1 MASVISRS
9 LSQREQQVLDLIL
22 KGRKNKEI
30 CADTGLAMGTVKTH
44 LNNLYNKFN
53 VHSRLELALKA
64 VESGGQPRVIRRQI
78 MGVEI

>member
-1 MASVISRS
+1 MASIISRA
-9 LSQREQQVLDLIL
+9 LSEREQQVLNLIL
-22 KGRKNKEI
+22 KGKKNSEI
-30 CADTGLAMGTVKTH
+30 CAETGLAMGTVKTH

-53 VHSRLELALKA
+53 VRSRLELALKA